1 MRIVYCLNAI
11 CYGGGIERVT
21 IAKANALADILGN
34 EVWMLVTDNKFEPPL
49 PLSEKVHLV
58 DLGVRYYENQSAN
71 PFIDLLK
78 ESRKRKRHKA
88 LLQAELEKILPDVLI
103 SVGQG
108 EKYILPALKLSS
120 NPTLIREIHYYKHY
134 RRDFADN
141 WQKKLLAH
149 LAEWYDYG
157 WKIRKYDAIVSL
169 TNTDKS
175 KYWKN
180 DAKVHVIPNPVIAKP
195 ASISTCENKV
205 VMAVGRLVAQK
216 NFCSLL
222 HAWQKVEALHP
233 DWQLQIW
240 GEGKQRPLLLQT
252 IAELGLHNAELKGFS
267 SQIIDQYAEASML
280 AVTSRYEGFGQ
291 MIIEAMTAGLPVVSY
306 NCPCGPCDIISEG
319 ADGFLVETGNDKA
332 LAERLIW
339 LIEHSDDRK
348 AMGANAV
355 IKAAHYSI
363 DVVMDRWM
371 NLFGNL
377 INNLDM

>member
-21 IAKANALADILGN
+21 IAKANALADISGN
-34 EVWMLVTDNKFEPPL
+34 EVWILITDNKYDLPL

-78 ESRKRKRHKA
+78 ESRKRKHHKK
-88 LLQAELEKILPDVLI
+88 LLQATLEKIQPDVLI

-108 EKYILPALKLSS
+108 EKYILPALKLF
-120 NPTLIREIHYYKHY
+120 PKPALLREIHYYKHY

-141 WQKKLLAH
+141 WQKKFLAH

-169 TNTDKS
+169 THTDRS
-175 KYWKN
+175 RYWKN
-180 DAKVHVIPNPVIAKP
+180 DAKVQVIPNPVIAQPK
-195 ASISTCENKV
+195 SISSCENKV

-216 NFCSLL
+216 NFGSLL
-222 HAWQKVEALHP
+222 HVWQKVETLHP

-240 GEGKQRPLLLQT
+240 GEGIQRPLLQQT
-252 IAELGLHNAELKGFS
+252 IIDLDLHNVTLKGFS

-291 MIIEAMTAGLPVVSY
+291 MIIEAMTAGIPVVSY
-306 NCPCGPCDIISEG
+306 DCPCGPRDIISEG
-319 ADGFLVETGNDKA
+319 ADGFLVETGNEEA
-332 LAERLIW
+332 LAERIIW
-339 LIEHSDDRK
+339 MIEHPDDRK
-348 AMGANAV
+348 SMGANAV
-355 IKAAHYSI
+355 VKAAHYSI
-363 DVVMDRWM
+363 DVVTEQWM
-371 NLFGNL
+371 NLFREL
-377 INNLDM
+377 R